1 MQHREYK
8 VTTWPF
14 KGKWNWNVT
23 EWKDKSESNVLT
35 KGNGCKSSAK
45 AYTTGKRWIE
55 LYRSRLARDN
65 NNGISYVVQKKSFR
79 RVFRPIP

>member
-1 MQHREYK
+1 MQHRQYK

-23 EWKDKSESNVLT
+23 EWKDEGLSNILT

-55 LYRSRLARDN
+55 LYRRRLSRDN

-79 RVFRPIP
+79 RVFRPI